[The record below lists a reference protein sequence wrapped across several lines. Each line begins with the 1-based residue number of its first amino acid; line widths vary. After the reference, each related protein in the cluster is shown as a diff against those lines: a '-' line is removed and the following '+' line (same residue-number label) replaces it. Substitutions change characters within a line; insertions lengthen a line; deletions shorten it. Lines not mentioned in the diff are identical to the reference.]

1 MTKTN
6 RTKKQTDFFSQ
17 KIFICDC
24 HSIEHQFVVEYF
36 NDDDD
41 DHEVYVSI
49 RLNSFGNVFQRL
61 WRALKY
67 VGMVG
72 EAEYSEVILNEDKQK
87 ELIELLQRK

>member
-1 MTKTN
+1 MF
-6 RTKKQTDFFSQ
+6 RGIMEQ
-17 KIFICDC
+17 KVFICDC

-36 NDDDD
+36 NDNN

-67 VGMVG
+67 VVKVS

-87 ELIELLQRK
+87 VLIKFLQKK

>member
-1 MTKTN
+1 MF
-6 RTKKQTDFFSQ
+6 RGIMEQEV
-17 KIFICDC
+17 FICDC
-24 HSIEHQFVVEYF
+24 HTKEHQFVVEYY

-41 DHEVYVSI
+41 PEVYVCI

-72 EAEYSEVILNEDKQK
+72 EAEYSEVILNEDSQK

>member
-6 RTKKQTDFFSQ
+6 RTKEQTDFSQ

-36 NDDDD
+36 NDNN

-72 EAEYSEVILNEDKQK
+72 EAEYSEVILNEDSQK

>member
-6 RTKKQTDFFSQ
+6 RTKEQIDFSQ

-72 EAEYSEVILNEDKQK
+72 EAEYSEVILNEDSQK

>member
-6 RTKKQTDFFSQ
+6 RTKEQIDFSQ

-24 HSIEHQFVVEYF
+24 HSEEHQFVVEYF
-36 NDDDD
+36 NDDEDD

-72 EAEYSEVILNEDKQK
+72 EAEYSEVILNEDSQK